1 MKKGIKLYWFLFA
14 IGAVLLSALGLFEQN
29 QITDTEAQLQH
40 GYEKVQR
47 VIRSKELGFVDFIQ
61 SDLLTD
67 TNNLQRNWNSIY
79 KQLRAENSQ
88 LFITKNDTLIFW
100 STTALS
106 TQQFKYK
113 DNSNHAVI
121 KGANGWYLLYKQQ
134 RGSYTYQFAYL
145 IKQQFAYRNQ
155 YLQNLFSE
163 ELNFLDEAI
172 IVNTKI
178 NDKYTDIY
186 SVSGQ
191 YLFSIQIFS
200 LHKTT
205 GTWLLAIMLALLAYC
220 ILIAHVLIRYYIRIY
235 PTVTTLVFFTVM
247 IWVRATNTLY
257 SVPHFIYSLKL
268 FNPGIYA
275 SSIWFPSL
283 GDLLIDSG
291 IVFWY
296 FILLENRKNHVR
308 STSRSTTLYDI
319 LFNAVIC
326 LFASNVVFTSIRSLT
341 IDSQISFDIT
351 KIYNINAFTYYAI
364 AACIIQLLTV
374 YFISR
379 NLTRALRKYK
389 GNKQQLALAG
399 ISLIVAF
406 LLSLWAFNSLNLIHL
421 LGVLGLA
428 TTFVTFKWLTPRLN
442 RFQQYFFVIV
452 IIASY
457 TSVSIWHWYNIREQD
472 NRKLFAVKQISQND
486 ITNDYFLRSIA
497 RKIKNDGFVKTYF
510 QSPFINK
517 NQFEKRVRQLYFTG
531 YLGKFDVQLLDYDS
545 AGSHFKERNELSF
558 NQANKLYEEQAEE
571 SFAEAFRYMQNSGD
585 IKGYIGKFVIKENRN
600 RIGYLFISLR
610 PKLIQ
615 NENRFDEIL
624 MEGTS
629 SSRQKVSEYSYAVYK
644 DKKLVYQSGDYA
656 YSIINTW
663 GESLNEFKLFDE
675 NNYSHLLYTNGQPL
689 TVVVSKPENN
699 ISQVIGLFSFI
710 FTCCT
715 VVLIMVLLLFILLNS
730 QLLKRTV
737 ITNNSITGWIRNSL
751 LKLMMMDQ
759 HQIILIRTR
768 IQTSIVFIVFTTLVF
783 SSYFTIKFTVD
794 KYNLRQT
801 DRLMKKLRNIVI
813 NVENERISSL
823 DDQITQGET
832 EAFINQIADF
842 YDTDIIL
849 YNPKGEVK
857 ASSIS
862 KLYDEHIVGT
872 TMHPL
877 AYFHLNQLR
886 ESQYSQNEKIGTLIF
901 QAAYA
906 PIFNSRSEVMG
917 YLQLPYFSKQVDLL
931 NEISSVIIGFIN
943 LYVLLFIIIVV
954 IAYWVSRNISYP
966 LTLIQQRLS
975 NTSLGASNEPIV
987 WQRDDEI
994 GELVKQYNSMIL
1006 QLDESARKLAET
1018 ERQGAWREIA
1028 RQIAHEIKNP
1038 LTPMK
1043 LSIQHLQRAYA
1054 NQDENIGEKIKRTS
1068 NLLIAQIDILS
1079 ELANEFSSFAKMPA
1093 PSYENINVHLTL
1105 SQLVDLYSQGNE
1117 HHITLHCP
1125 THLYLSFDTGYF
1137 NRAIS
1142 NLIKN
1147 ALQAMPDGEIGEVQV
1162 EAIESG
1168 NDIKIFVKD
1177 NASGMTEEQ
1186 ASKIF
1191 VPYFSTKVSGM
1202 GLGLP
1207 IVKNMIESGGGSITF
1222 TTKLGVGTEFCIT
1235 LPKQQQV

>member
-1 MKKGIKLYWFLFA
+1 MKKGIKLYWILFA
-14 IGAVLLSALGLFEQN
+14 VGALLLSVLGLFERE
-29 QITDTEAQLQH
+29 QITDTDAQLQH

-47 VIRSKELGFVDFIQ
+47 VIRTKELGFVDLVQNDLFI
-61 SDLLTD
+61 D
-67 TNNLQRNWNSIY
+67 TNNFQRNWNSIY
-79 KQLRAENSQ
+79 KLLKAENVN
-88 LFITKNDTLIFW
+88 LFISRSDTLLFW
-100 STTALS
+100 STTALTS
-106 TQQFKYK
+106 NQLKYK

-121 KGANGWYLLYKQQ
+121 KGQNGWYLLYKQQ
-134 RGSYTYQFAYL
+134 RGSYTYQFVYL

-155 YLQNLFSE
+155 YLQNLFNT
-163 ELNFLDEAI
+163 ELGFLDEAI

-178 NDKYTDIY
+178 NDKYTDIV

-205 GTWLLAIMLALLAYC
+205 GTWLLAIMLMLLVYC
-220 ILIAHVLIRYYIRIY
+220 VLIAHVLIRYYIRIY

-247 IWVRATNTLY
+247 IWVRAINTLY
-257 SVPHFIYSLKL
+257 SIPHFIYSLKL
-268 FNPGIYA
+268 FDPSIYA

-296 FILLENRKNHVR
+296 FILLENRKNHHR
-308 STSRSTTLYDI
+308 SINKTSTWFDLT
-319 LFNAVIC
+319 FNAVLC

-341 IDSQISFDIT
+341 IDSQISFDVT
-351 KIYNINAFTYYAI
+351 KIYNINAFTYFAI
-364 AACIIQLLTV
+364 IACIIQLLTV

-379 NLTRALRKYK
+379 NLTRSIHKFE
-389 GNKQQLALAG
+389 GNKKQLLWFTLGVLATF
-399 ISLIVAF
+399 ILT
-406 LLSLWAFNSLNLIHL
+406 LKLFNSLNSIHL
-421 LGVLGLA
+421 SGVLGLA
-428 TTFVTFKWLTPRLN
+428 LTFVVFKLATPKLN
-442 RFQQYFFVIV
+442 RFQQYFFVIF
-452 IIASY
+452 IIATY
-457 TSVSIWHWYNIREQD
+457 TSISIWHWYNIREQD

-497 RKIKNDGFVKTYF
+497 RKLKNDDYVRNYY
-510 QSPFINK
+510 QSPFVNK
-517 NQFEKRVRQLYFTG
+517 NQFEKRIRQLYFTG
-531 YLGKFDVQLLDYDS
+531 YLGKFDVQLFDYDS
-545 AGSHFKERNELSF
+545 AGNHFKERNELSF
-558 NQANKLYEEQAEE
+558 WQANKLYESQSEE

-585 IKGYIGKFVIKENRN
+585 IKGYIGKFVIKENRS
-600 RIGYLFISLR
+600 RIGYLFVMLR

-629 SSRQKVSEYSYAVYK
+629 STRAKSNDYSYAVYK

-675 NNYSHLLYTNGQPL
+675 NGYSHLLYTNSQPL
-689 TVVVSKPENN
+689 TVVVSKPSNN

-715 VVLIMVLLLFILLNS
+715 VVLIMVLLVFIMLNS
-730 QLLKRTV
+730 QLLKRTR
-737 ITNNSITGWIRNSL
+737 ITNNSVTGWIRNSL
-751 LKLMMMDQ
+751 LKLMMMEQ

-768 IQTSIVFIVFTTLVF
+768 IQTSIVFIVFTTLIF
-783 SSYFTIKFTVD
+783 SSYFTIKFTSD

-823 DDQITQGET
+823 DNQISQGEV

-872 TMHPL
+872 NMHPL

-886 ESQYSQNEKIGTLIF
+886 ESQYNQNEKIGTLIF

-906 PIFNSRSEVMG
+906 PIFNSRSEVVG

-975 NTSLGASNEPIV
+975 STLLGASNEPII

-994 GELVKQYNSMIL
+994 GELVKQYNSMIM

-1054 NQDENIGEKIKRTS
+1054 NDDANIGDKIKRTT

-1093 PSYENINVHLTL
+1093 PSYEYINVQTTLT
-1105 SQLVDLYSQGNE
+1105 QLVDLYSQGND
-1117 HHITLHCP
+1117 HKITLHCP
-1125 THLYLSFDTGYF
+1125 AELYISFDPGYF
-1137 NRAIS
+1137 NRAVS

-1147 ALQAMPDGEIGEVQV
+1147 AIQAMPEGQVGEILVD
-1162 EAIESG
+1162 AIDNGKE
-1168 NDIKIFVKD
+1168 IKLFVKD
-1177 NASGMTEEQ
+1177 NASGMTDEQ
-1186 ASKIF
+1186 AAKIF

-1207 IVKNMIESGGGSITF
+1207 IVKNMIESGGGTISF
-1222 TTKLGVGTEFCIT
+1222 TTQLGVGTEFCIT
-1235 LPKQQQV
+1235 LPKQQHV